1 MSLDDAIERLG
12 AGKETYNRWVGVYI
26 GVLAVLLAICNVGG
40 ANATKDAT
48 HSNIAAANT
57 WAFFQAKNIRRN
69 SIGLA
74 ADDLELMLA
83 AMPAMPEE
91 AKRKFE
97 DKIKAYREQYRSLTT
112 DPQKQEGLDELFVKG
127 KLLETG
133 ARRGAAQGPLL
144 RLESGAAA
152 DRHRAGVGLPDR
164 RQCRTSGPQRRPRRP
179 GHAADAQRLHFGAA
193 PAVPW
198 LRAGTLDLHGDH
210 RRVQKNRPGAVASS
224 GADTSYGDQYRQGRD
239 DTLQL

>member
-57 WAFFQAKNIRRN
+57 WSFFQAKNIRRN
-69 SIGLA
+69 SVGLA

-91 AKRKFE
+91 AKKKFE

-127 KLLETG
+127 KLLELERDVALRKDPYFDWSQALLQIAIVLASVYLIVGNVGLLGLSAGLGVLGTLLMLNG
-133 ARRGAAQGPLL
+133 FTLAMRLPLL
-144 RLESGAAA
+144 G
-152 DRHRAGVGLPDR
+152 
-164 RQCRTSGPQRRPRRP
+164 
-179 GHAADAQRLHFGAA
+179 
-193 PAVPW
+193 
-198 LRAGTLDLHGDH
+198 
-210 RRVQKNRPGAVASS
+210 
-224 GADTSYGDQYRQGRD
+224 
-239 DTLQL
+239 